1 MWLSA
6 AIAAVVSW
14 LTVRAVER
22 HAAALALIDRPND
35 RSSHVHPKPRGGG
48 IGIILGAGAGVAVAT
63 LSGVSFGREVGAVLG
78 AAVIVA
84 GVGLW
89 DDVTTLPAGPRFV
102 AHTVAAALVV
112 SVCGGFATLPL
123 PPPLDLPVG
132 VAGSVLAVIW
142 IVGVTNF
149 FNFMDGADGLAAG
162 QAAITLAALGYV
174 MWPGPVAVVPVVATG
189 AVLAFLLRNW
199 SPARIFLGD
208 VGSGWMGFL
217 LAALPL
223 AAPGGGQG
231 LVWLVATSLAL
242 FLVDPTLTLVRRWRR
257 GVPLTASHREHAY
270 QRLFRP
276 GATHAGPVTLLLL
289 AGAVVTL
296 PAVLAFELQR
306 GLWASAAWA
315 GCVCA
320 GEWVV
325 ARRTT
330 SSGENVL

>member
-1 MWLSA
+1 MWLSGS
-6 AIAAVVSW
+6 IAALVSW
-14 LTVRAVER
+14 LALRGVER
-22 HAAALALIDRPND
+22 HASAVGLIDRPNE
-35 RSSHVHPKPRGGG
+35 RSSHVHPRPRGGG
-48 IGIILGAGAGVAVAT
+48 IGIILGTAAGVGVAALT
-63 LSGVSFGREVGAVLG
+63 GISVGREAATVLG

-89 DDVTTLPAGPRFV
+89 DDVSTLPAGPRFV
-102 AHTVAAALVV
+102 VHTVAAALVV

-132 VAGSVLAVIW
+132 VAGTVLAVIW

-174 MWPGPVAVVPVVATG
+174 MWPSPVAGVPVVAMG
-189 AVLAFLLRNW
+189 AVLAFLMRNW

-223 AAPGGGQG
+223 AVPSGGEG

-242 FLVDPTLTLVRRWRR
+242 FLVDPTLTLARRWRR
-257 GVPLTASHREHAY
+257 GVPLTTSHREHAY

-276 GATHAGPVTLLLL
+276 GTAHAAPVTLLLL
-289 AGAVVTL
+289 AGASVTL
-296 PAVLAFELQR
+296 PAVLAFEHQR
-306 GLWASAAWA
+306 GLWASGVWA
-315 GCVCA
+315 LCVCA
-320 GEWVV
+320 AEWMV
-325 ARRTT
+325 AGRVMP
-330 SSGENVL
+330 SGKPGQ